1 MALGDG
7 LGDDAGKA
15 LECPLVHTARSD
27 VYALKKRDDLGVGG
41 AIDDIEVVDARGLV
55 NIMAVG
61 YSNIVV
67 ALGLKLAHALHVHVI
82 QVQAVSCAGEEQADD
97 SPADLSRTENRNLT
111 RGFFSRHK
119 IQSSLCR

>member
-7 LGDDAGKA
+7 LGNHAGKA

-27 VYALKKRDDLGVGG
+27 VYTLKKRDDLGVGG

-61 YSNIVV
+61 YANIVV
-67 ALGLKLAHALHVHVI
+67 DVYKRQLLHEAHIRAHVGI
-82 QVQAVSCAGEEQADD
+82 ICATNGNMRSAKGHICDGYMMQKRTIGRI
-97 SPADLSRTENRNLT
+97 PCLLYTSR
-111 RGFFSRHK
+111 
-119 IQSSLCR
+119 CV

>member
-1 MALGDG
+1 
-7 LGDDAGKA
+7 
-15 LECPLVHTARSD
+15 
-27 VYALKKRDDLGVGG
+27 
-41 AIDDIEVVDARGLV
+41 
-55 NIMAVG
+55 MAVG

-67 ALGLKLAHALHVHVI
+67 ALGLKLAHALHVHVV

-97 SPADLSRTENRNLT
+97 SPADLSRTENRNLA